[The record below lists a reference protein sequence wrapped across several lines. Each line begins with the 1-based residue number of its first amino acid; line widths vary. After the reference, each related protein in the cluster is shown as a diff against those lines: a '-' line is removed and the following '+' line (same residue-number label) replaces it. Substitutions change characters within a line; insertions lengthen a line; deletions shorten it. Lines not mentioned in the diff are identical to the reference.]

1 MLKVK
6 ILICPLPAKFKNT
19 ASSGYDEA
27 VFLYHE
33 NQMNQFILDYELI
46 SSAFPLTHLTE
57 VGGTIIIQSE
67 TSPYFWLKAFTFSV

>member
-6 ILICPLPAKFKNT
+6 ILICPLPAKLKNT

-33 NQMNQFILDYELI
+33 NHMNQFIL
-46 SSAFPLTHLTE
+46 H
-57 VGGTIIIQSE
+57 
-67 TSPYFWLKAFTFSV
+67 